1 MQMCKGVL
9 GNGALMLTLLAANA
23 TAATASTSEV
33 PSPEAQVQILD
44 LLEHEALYRD
54 KVDWPAA
61 RKRLASLQAYPGA
74 LHTALREIIVESTG
88 GHGVWMTLARKRE
101 ATERSKQVG
110 ADAVAKAKVAGAVD
124 ARIGWVVIE
133 GYAAT
138 PGATRQD
145 EFNQDIQRAL
155 QWQNVIRG
163 KDSGDRCGWIVDL
176 RSNRGGNMWPML
188 LGVAPLLRTS
198 STGVEEVGSFATARG
213 PQRWSLTPTM
223 VQVDGRPRLGFS
235 RPGYSLKQPGA
246 PVAVLVGS
254 KTASSGEATMLS
266 FRGRPQT
273 RSFGQSTAGF
283 STSNDTRPLVD
294 GSVLAVTTA
303 VMKDRTGAGAG
314 ARITPDELTTGDAAT
329 LAAAQAWLLAQPA
342 CQGS

>member
-1 MQMCKGVL
+1 MQMRRGVRRIGVL
-9 GNGALMLTLLAANA
+9 MAAMLAANA
-23 TAATASTSEV
+23 TAATEI

-44 LLEHEALYRD
+44 LLEHQALYRD

-74 LHTALREIIVESTG
+74 LHTALREVIVESTG

-110 ADAVAKAKVAGAVD
+110 ADAVAKAKVTGAVD

-155 QWQNVIRG
+155 QWQDVIRG

-176 RSNRGGNMWPML
+176 RSNSGGNMWPML

-198 STGVEEVGSFATARG
+198 PTGVEEIGSFATAG
-213 PQRWSLTPTM
+213 AQQRWSLTPA
-223 VQVDGRPRLGFS
+223 VASADGRPMLGFG

-254 KTASSGEATMLS
+254 HTASSGEATMLS
-266 FRGRPQT
+266 FRGRPQA
-273 RSFGQSTAGF
+273 RSFGQPTAGF
-283 STSNDTRPLVD
+283 STSNITRTLVD
-294 GSVLAVTTA
+294 GSVLALTTA
-303 VMKDRTGAGAG
+303 VMRDRNGVGAG
-314 ARITPDELTTGDAAT
+314 ARLAPDELTIGDVAT
-329 LAAAQAWLLAQPA
+329 LQAAQQWLLAQPA
-342 CQGS
+342 CQGR

>member
-1 MQMCKGVL
+1 MQVRNGMRRIGV
-9 GNGALMLTLLAANA
+9 LLAAMLATNA
-23 TAATASTSEV
+23 TAATASIAEV

-44 LLEHEALYRD
+44 LLEREALYRNN
-54 KVDWPAA
+54 VDWPAA

-74 LHTALREIIVESTG
+74 LHTALREIISESTG
-88 GHGVWMTLARKRE
+88 GHGAWMTLARKRE
-101 ATERSKQVG
+101 ATERSRQVG
-110 ADAVAKAKVAGAVD
+110 ADAVARATVAGAVD

-138 PGATRQD
+138 PGGTRQD
-145 EFNQDIQRAL
+145 AFNQDIQRAL
-155 QWQNVIRG
+155 RWQEVIRG

-176 RSNRGGNMWPML
+176 RSNSGGNMWPML

-198 STGVEEVGSFATARG
+198 PTGVEEVGSFATARAS
-213 PQRWSLTPTM
+213 QRWSLTPTM
-223 VQVDGRPRLGFS
+223 VQIEGRPMLGFG

-254 KTASSGEATMLS
+254 NTGSSGEATMLS
-266 FRGRPQT
+266 FRGRPQA

-294 GSVLAVTTA
+294 GSVLAITTA
-303 VMKDRTGAGAG
+303 VMKDRNGNGAG
-314 ARITPDELTTGDAAT
+314 ARITPDEPTTGDAAT

-342 CQGS
+342 CQGR

>member
-1 MQMCKGVL
+1 MRMCKGVC
-9 GNGALMLTLLAANA
+9 GIGALTLSLLAANA
-23 TAATASTSEV
+23 TAATASTTEI

-74 LHTALREIIVESTG
+74 LQTALREILVESTG

-101 ATERSKQVG
+101 AAERSKQVG

-124 ARIGWVVIE
+124 TRIGWVVIE

-145 EFNQDIQRAL
+145 EFNEDIQRAL
-155 QWQNVIRG
+155 QWQNVIRS

-176 RSNRGGNMWPML
+176 RSNSGGNMWPML
-188 LGVAPLLRTS
+188 LGVAPLLRS
-198 STGVEEVGSFATARG
+198 SPTGTEEIGSFATASA
-213 PQRWSLTPTM
+213 PQRWSLTPAM
-223 VQVDGRPRLGFS
+223 VQVDGRPRLGFG

-254 KTASSGEATMLS
+254 NTASSGEATMLS
-266 FRGRPQT
+266 FRGRPQA

-283 STSNDTRPLVD
+283 STSNVTRTLVD
-294 GSVLAVTTA
+294 GSVLAMTTA
-303 VMKDRTGAGAG
+303 VMKDRNGVGAG
-314 ARITPDELTTGDAAT
+314 ARITPDALTTGDAAT

-342 CQGS
+342 CTGN

>member
-1 MQMCKGVL
+1 MQFRKGARRI
-9 GNGALMLTLLAANA
+9 GALMMTMLAADA
-23 TAATASTSEV
+23 TAATTPAAEV
-33 PSPEAQVQILD
+33 PSPEAQAQILD
-44 LLEHEALYRD
+44 MLEHEALYQD
-54 KVDWPAA
+54 KVVWPAA

-74 LHTALREIIVESTG
+74 LQTALREIIVESTG

-110 ADAVAKAKVAGAVD
+110 ADAVARAKVVGAVD
-124 ARIGWVVIE
+124 TRIGWVVIE

-145 EFNQDIQRAL
+145 EFNEDIQRAL
-155 QWQNVIRG
+155 QWQNVIRS

-176 RSNRGGNMWPML
+176 RSNSGGNMWPML

-198 STGVEEVGSFATARG
+198 PTGTEEIGSFATASA
-213 PQRWSLTPTM
+213 PQRWSLTPAM
-223 VQVDGRPRLGFS
+223 VQVDGRPRLGFG

-254 KTASSGEATMLS
+254 NTASSGEATMLS
-266 FRGRPQT
+266 FRGRPQA

-283 STSNDTRPLVD
+283 STSNVTRTLVD
-294 GSVLAVTTA
+294 GSVLAMTIA
-303 VMKDRTGAGAG
+303 VMKDRNGGGAG

-329 LAAAQAWLLAQPA
+329 LAAAQQWLLAQPA